1 MGALYSVVH
10 RVGEAQ
16 YPFQGGV
23 LRHSVTQLGSMKG
36 QHGLVS
42 GSMTTQV
49 SLQFVLYLSPTS
61 RKQNCM

>member
-16 YPFQGGV
+16 YPFLGV
-23 LRHSVTQLGSMKG
+23 LRHSGTQLGSMKG

>member
-1 MGALYSVVH
+1 MGALYPVVR

-16 YPFQGGV
+16 YPVLGV
-23 LRHSVTQLGSMKG
+23 LRHSVTQLGSMKV
-36 QHGLVS
+36 QHSLAS
-42 GSMTTQV
+42 GSMTTQI